1 MTTTGAE
8 TGTTDWAGIAR
19 ELGPAFAER
28 AAEHDASDSFVADN
42 YAALKERGF
51 FKAGVPVEL
60 GGGGAMLGE
69 LCAMIREL
77 GHHCS
82 STALAASMHTHTV
95 AMMSAL
101 WRGGNKGPEPLL
113 RRVASEGLMLVSS
126 GGSDWLAG
134 SGRLEKVEGGYK
146 MTGRK
151 IFASGVPAG
160 HVLMTT
166 GIFDDPGSGPT
177 VIHFGVPLNAPG
189 VKVLDTWH
197 ALGMRGTGSHDVELE
212 SVFLADAAMGGVRRP
227 PGKWH
232 PSGHLAASVAL
243 PIIYAAYLG
252 VAEAARNVALALARK
267 RKDDPSTA
275 SLAGEMENQLVTAQI
290 AHASMVEL
298 ARSAKPG
305 PETSSALLI
314 RRTLVATAVLR
325 TVDRAMEL
333 AGGAGVF
340 RSSRLERLFRDVQA
354 CRYHPLPEKQQTRLT
369 GRLMLGLDI
378 DG

>member
-1 MTTTGAE
+1 MTTSGAE
-8 TGTTDWAGIAR
+8 TGPTDWVTIAR

-28 AAEHDASDSFVADN
+28 AAEHDAADAFVADN

-51 FKAGVPVEL
+51 FKAGVPAEL

-101 WRGGNKGPEPLL
+101 WRSGNKGPEPLL
-113 RRVASEGLMLVSS
+113 RRVAAEGLMLVSS

-166 GIFDDPGSGPT
+166 GIFDDPESGPT

-212 SVFLADAAMGGVRRP
+212 GVFLPDAVMGGVRRP

-232 PSGHLAASVAL
+232 PSGTSGGHRRAAHHLRRLPGRRRGSARHRAGAGAKAQERSERAL
-243 PIIYAAYLG
+243 PG
-252 VAEAARNVALALARK
+252 GR
-267 RKDDPSTA
+267 D
-275 SLAGEMENQLVTAQI
+275 GE
-290 AHASMVEL
+290 
-298 ARSAKPG
+298 P
-305 PETSSALLI
+305 
-314 RRTLVATAVLR
+314 
-325 TVDRAMEL
+325 
-333 AGGAGVF
+333 AGGGPACPRRDGRRRALGEAGA
-340 RSSRLERLFRDVQA
+340 RDLERPAHPENPGRDWRARHGRAGDRGRRGRRILPRAHGSNACFATFRPA
-354 CRYHPLPEKQQTRLT
+354 AITRFRRNSRR
-369 GRLMLGLDI
+369 G
-378 DG
+378 